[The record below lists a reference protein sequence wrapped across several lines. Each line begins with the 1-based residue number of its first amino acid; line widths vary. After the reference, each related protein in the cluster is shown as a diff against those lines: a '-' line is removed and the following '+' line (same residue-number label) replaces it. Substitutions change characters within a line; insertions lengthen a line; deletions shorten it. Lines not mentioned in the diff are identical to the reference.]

1 MTNCANN
8 PSSPSTA
15 APPPPPSAS
24 ALRVPGYRAHMATYF
39 MAMLAD
45 NTEHVIS
52 YWMVYQKFESS
63 ALAGFA
69 VIAHW
74 LPPLLLG
81 VYSGALAERFDPR
94 RLIQIGMLLFMTASL
109 GWGYFFLTDTLQI
122 WHAMALLVIHGLAG
136 VFWQTPSQL
145 LVHDIVSREQL
156 PSAVRM
162 NATARTLGVLV
173 GPALGAGLMLS
184 VGAIAGIFI
193 NALLYLPVIVWLW
206 KAPYGPRFRS
216 ATGMAAAAPVRSV
229 RGFSGIW
236 HTLRD
241 VAQHPLLASM
251 LMLSATASFCIGNSY
266 QAQMPRFAMDL
277 GHGDPGVSYSA
288 LLAADAAGALFAGVL
303 LERFNLL
310 KPHPRTAIGLAM
322 GWCMALGSFA
332 LMPYY
337 PVALVLLFV
346 AGMCELSFNSI
357 NQALVQLNAP
367 SDMRGRVIGLF
378 NMASMGLRT
387 FSGFTVGLLGS
398 AIGVHWSLSLAAV
411 LAFTALLVLQ
421 RRITLQTAH

>member
-1 MTNCANN
+1 MTSN
-8 PSSPSTA
+8 PTST
-15 APPPPPSAS
+15 S

-39 MAMLAD
+39 VAMLAD

-52 YWMVYQKFESS
+52 YWMMYQKFESS

-74 LPPLLLG
+74 LPPLVLG
-81 VYSGALAERFDPR
+81 VYAGALADRFDPR
-94 RLIQIGMLLFMTASL
+94 RLIQIGMLLFMAASI
-109 GWGYFFLTDTLQI
+109 GWGYFFVTDTLQM

-145 LVHDIVSREQL
+145 LVHDIVNRDQL

-162 NATARTLGVLV
+162 NATARTLGLLV
-173 GPALGAGLMLS
+173 GPALGAGLMLTA
-184 VGAIAGIFI
+184 GPIAGIFI
-193 NALLYLPVIVWLW
+193 NALLYLPVILWLW
-206 KAPYGPRFRS
+206 KAPYGPRFR
-216 ATGMAAAAPVRSV
+216 AAAAGIAGVASAVAATPTRAV
-229 RGFSGIW
+229 RGFSDVW
-236 HTLRD
+236 RTLRD
-241 VAQHPLLASM
+241 VAQHPLLSSM
-251 LMLSATASFCIGNSY
+251 LILSATASFCIGNSY
-266 QAQMPRFAMDL
+266 QAQMPHFAMDL

-288 LLAADAAGALFAGVL
+288 LLAADAAGALFAGLL

-310 KPHPRTAIGLAM
+310 KPHPRTAIWLAM
-322 GWCMALGSFA
+322 GWCFTLGSFA

-337 PVALVLLFV
+337 PVALVLLFA

-367 SDMRGRVIGLF
+367 SDMRGRIIGLF
-378 NMASMGLRT
+378 NMASLGLRT

-411 LAFTALLVLQ
+411 LAFTVLMVLQ
-421 RRITLQTAH
+421 HRVGRAATLTSPH